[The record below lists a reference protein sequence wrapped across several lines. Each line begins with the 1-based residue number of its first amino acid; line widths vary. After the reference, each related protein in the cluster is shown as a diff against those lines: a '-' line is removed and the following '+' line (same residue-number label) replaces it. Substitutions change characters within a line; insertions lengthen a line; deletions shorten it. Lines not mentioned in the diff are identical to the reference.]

1 MYGEKIR
8 MFRLLRGFDQN
19 YMANKLDISQNAYSR
34 METNITKKI
43 SVDVLSKI
51 AEVLGISI
59 VDLQSQMPIIIQN
72 HQSNLGTQ
80 GNGNTINFYESQ
92 KELMDKLLA
101 SKDAL
106 IKNQEAEIKALKSK
120 TRK

>member
-43 SVDVLSKI
+43 SDDVLSKI